1 MRELDPRIHREPPF
15 RGASKASEPESRTV
29 RAGFRVCAQGASRN
43 DEVKPMDCRV
53 KPNNDDK
60 KLPATGCCDL
70 TQPEM
75 GWRGSAPTIRMQ
87 SQGFTATGESFMA
100 SLDSVSIAILLGAVL
115 VMAGILSSLLAL
127 RFGAPL
133 LLVFLFIGM
142 FAGDS
147 GPGQIRFDD
156 VRTTY
161 LVGSVALALILF
173 DGGLRTRFQSI
184 RTVLAPSMVLA
195 TAGVLLTAL
204 ITAPIARYALDLNW
218 TEALL
223 VGAVVA
229 STDAAAVFLLVHA
242 QGLRLRPRVGA
253 TLEVESG
260 TNDPFAVFL
269 TLMLVELISLGE
281 SSVWHVALE
290 FTREAVLGAIVGV
303 LGGRLV
309 VLALNRVALPQ
320 GLHAPFVTTAA
331 LVIFGAAQIAHASGF
346 LAVYLAGIIIGNRP
360 TRAHNSVVAFL
371 DAATWLAQI
380 VMFVLLGLLVSPQR
394 LVGSLTPAVVV
405 ALVLMLVARPLAVL
419 LCLAPFRFSWRE
431 KAFIAWVG
439 LRGAVAIFLASI
451 PMLVGLSKAYLYFDV
466 AFVVVIISLLLQGWT
481 LAFAARRL
489 HVALPRS
496 DRGPRRVE
504 LDLPGQLE
512 QQLVG
517 YSVRPKSLYLR
528 RGLIP
533 SWSKPTLVIRDQKIL
548 SPAEA
553 EPVAAGDYIYLLAP
567 PEKAEAL
574 DRFFV
579 DMAPSAA
586 PDPHLLGD
594 FTVSGEITLGDLANI
609 YDVAIDAEQSQLT
622 LADYFDVHLDHAPK
636 EGATL
641 PLDSIVLV
649 ARSLGGGRVNVVGLR
664 LPEDGEDAA
673 PETRGASI
681 KRKLSRAWKSVAGI

>member
-1 MRELDPRIHREPPF
+1 
-15 RGASKASEPESRTV
+15 
-29 RAGFRVCAQGASRN
+29 
-43 DEVKPMDCRV
+43 
-53 KPNNDDK
+53 
-60 KLPATGCCDL
+60 
-70 TQPEM
+70 
-75 GWRGSAPTIRMQ
+75 
-87 SQGFTATGESFMA
+87 MA
-100 SLDSVSIAILLGAVL
+100 SLDSVSISILLGAVL

-133 LLVFLFIGM
+133 LLIFLLIGM
-142 FAGDS
+142 LAGDS
-147 GPGQIRFDD
+147 GPGQLRFDD
-156 VRTTY
+156 VRLTY
-161 LVGSVALALILF
+161 LVGSVSLALILF
-173 DGGLRTRFQSI
+173 DGGLKTRFQSI
-184 RTVLAPSMVLA
+184 RTVLVPSMLLA
-195 TAGVLLTAL
+195 TVGVLLTAL
-204 ITAPIARYALDLNW
+204 ITAPVAKYALDLNW
-218 TEALL
+218 VEAML

-253 TLEVESG
+253 ILEVESG

-269 TLMLVELISLGE
+269 TLVLVKLISVGG
-281 SSVWHVALE
+281 SSIWQVAMEFSLEVAL
-290 FTREAVLGAIVGV
+290 GALIGV
-303 LGGRLV
+303 VGGRLV

-320 GLHAPFVTTAA
+320 GLHAPFVCTAA
-331 LVIFGAAQIAHASGF
+331 LVIFGTAQIAHASGF

-394 LVGSLTPAVVV
+394 LVGSIVPAVAV
-405 ALVLMLVARPLAVL
+405 AFVLMLVARPVAVF
-419 LCLAPFRFSWRE
+419 LCLAPFRFNWRE
-431 KAFIAWVG
+431 KMFVAWVG

-451 PMLVGLSKAYLYFDV
+451 PMLVELPKAYLYFDV

-481 LAFAARRL
+481 LAFAARKL
-489 HVALPRS
+489 HVALPRT
-496 DRGPRRVE
+496 DKGPRRIE

-517 YSVRPKSLYLR
+517 YAVRPKSLYLK

-533 SWSKPTLVIRDQKIL
+533 SWSKPTLVIRDQRIL

-567 PEKAEAL
+567 PEKAESL

-579 DMAPSAA
+579 DMPPSTA

-594 FTVSGEITLGDLANI
+594 FMVLGDITLGDLANI
-609 YDVAIDAEQSQLT
+609 YGVSVDPDQAALT
-622 LADYFDVHLDHAPK
+622 LADYFDVHLDHAPTV
-636 EGATL
+636 GATL

-664 LPEDGEDAA
+664 LPEDEE
-673 PETRGASI
+673 PMVKLTRGGALKRRAAEIWAS
-681 KRKLSRAWKSVAGI
+681 LSGY

>member
-1 MRELDPRIHREPPF
+1 
-15 RGASKASEPESRTV
+15 
-29 RAGFRVCAQGASRN
+29 
-43 DEVKPMDCRV
+43 
-53 KPNNDDK
+53 
-60 KLPATGCCDL
+60 
-70 TQPEM
+70 
-75 GWRGSAPTIRMQ
+75 
-87 SQGFTATGESFMA
+87 MA
-100 SLDSVSIAILLGAVL
+100 SLDAVSIAILLGAFL
-115 VMAGILSSLLAL
+115 VMVGILSSLLAL

-142 FAGDS
+142 AAGES
-147 GPGQIRFDD
+147 GPGGLRFDD
-156 VRTTY
+156 LQTTY

-173 DGGLRTRFQSI
+173 DGGLKTKLQSI
-184 RTVLAPSMVLA
+184 QTVLAPSVVLA
-195 TAGVLLTAL
+195 TLGVLLTAL
-204 ITAPIARYALDLNW
+204 ITAPVAHYVLELNW
-218 TEALL
+218 AEALL
-223 VGAVVA
+223 IGAVVA

-269 TLMLVELISLGE
+269 TLMLVELITVGDSTA
-281 SSVWHVALE
+281 WHVIMLFLRDAL
-290 FTREAVLGAIVGV
+290 LGAVVGFV
-303 LGGRLV
+303 GGRLV

-320 GLHAPFVTTAA
+320 GLHAPFVATAA
-331 LVIFGAAQIAHASGF
+331 LVIFGAAQSSHASGF

-360 TRAHNSVVAFL
+360 TRAHNSVVTFL

-394 LVGSLTPAVVV
+394 LLGSIGPAIVI
-405 ALVLMLVARPLAVL
+405 ALALMLVARPVAVF
-419 LCLAPFRFSWRE
+419 LCLAPFRFNWRE
-431 KAFIAWVG
+431 KLFVAWVG

-451 PMLVGLSKAYLYFDV
+451 PMLVGLSNAYLYFDV
-466 AFVVVIISLLLQGWT
+466 AFVVVLISLLLQGWT
-481 LAFAARRL
+481 LGFAARRL
-489 HVALPRS
+489 HVALPRA

-517 YSVRPKSLYLR
+517 YAVRPKSLYLR

-533 SWSKPTLVIRDQKIL
+533 SWSKPTLVIRDQRIL

-553 EPVAAGDYIYLLAP
+553 EPVSAGDYIYLLAP

-579 DMAPSAA
+579 DMSPSSA

-594 FTVSGEITLGDLANI
+594 FMVVGEVTLGDLAGI
-609 YDVAIDAEQSQLT
+609 YGVNVAPDEAQLT
-622 LADYFDVHLDHAPK
+622 LADYFDVHLDRAPK
-636 EGATL
+636 LGATL

-649 ARSLGGGRVNVVGLR
+649 ARSLGGGRVNVIGLR
-664 LPEDGEDAA
+664 LPEDDE
-673 PETRGASI
+673 PPRPPMTRI
-681 KRKLSRAWKSVAGI
+681 QTLKRKLAAIWASVAGI

>member
-1 MRELDPRIHREPPF
+1 
-15 RGASKASEPESRTV
+15 
-29 RAGFRVCAQGASRN
+29 
-43 DEVKPMDCRV
+43 
-53 KPNNDDK
+53 
-60 KLPATGCCDL
+60 
-70 TQPEM
+70 M
-75 GWRGSAPTIRMQ
+75 G
-87 SQGFTATGESFMA
+87 

-133 LLVFLFIGM
+133 LLVFLLIGM
-142 FAGDS
+142 LAGDS
-147 GPGQIRFDD
+147 GPGELRFDD

-173 DGGLRTRFQSI
+173 DGGLRTRFSSI
-184 RTVLAPSMVLA
+184 RAVLAPSVVLA
-195 TAGVLLTAL
+195 TVGVLLTAL
-204 ITAPIARYALDLNW
+204 ITAPVARYALDLNW

-269 TLMLVELISLGE
+269 TLMLVELISSGT
-281 SSVWHVALE
+281 SSVWHVAVE
-290 FTREAVLGAIVGV
+290 FGREAVLGAVIGV

-320 GLHAPFVTTAA
+320 GLHAPFVATAA
-331 LVIFGAAQIAHASGF
+331 LVIFGGSQIAHASGF

-360 TRAHNSVVAFL
+360 TRAHNSVVTFL

-380 VMFVLLGLLVSPQR
+380 VMFVLLGLLVSPHR
-394 LVGSLTPAVVV
+394 LLSSIVPAVIV

-419 LCLAPFRFSWRE
+419 VCLAPFRFNWRE
-431 KAFIAWVG
+431 KVFIAWTG

-481 LAFAARRL
+481 LAAAARRL
-489 HVALPRS
+489 HVALPRA

-517 YSVRPKSLYLR
+517 YPVRPKSLYFR

-533 SWSKPTLVIRDQKIL
+533 SWSKPTLVIRDQHIL

-553 EPVAAGDYIYLLAP
+553 DPVLPGDYIYLLAP

-579 DMAPSAA
+579 DMQPGTA
-586 PDPHLLGD
+586 PDPHLLGE
-594 FTVSGEITLGDLANI
+594 FVVSGEHTLGELADA
-609 YDVAIDAEQSQLT
+609 YGVAVGEAEAKLT
-622 LADYFDVHLDHAPK
+622 LSDYFDVHLDHAPK
-636 EGATL
+636 QDATL
-641 PLDSIVLV
+641 ELDSIVLV
-649 ARSLGGGRVNVVGLR
+649 ARSIGGGRVNVVGLR
-664 LPEDGEDAA
+664 LPEEAEETA
-673 PETRGASI
+673 PLTRLGAFR
-681 KRKLSRAWKSVAGI
+681 RKLSQLWSQVAGI